1 VEEVA
6 MEVILLK
13 DMENLG
19 KVGDIV
25 KVKDGYARNY
35 LIPSGIALP
44 ATKSNVAR
52 VKNELQSL
60 RKKAERQLARF
71 KEMAE
76 KLNTT
81 RITIEHEAGEEGKL
95 FGSVTTSQIEK
106 ALHEAGFEDIEKR
119 QIILEKPIRETGTY
133 EVKIHLFKDVDAT
146 VTVDVVPL
154 KKG

>member
-1 VEEVA
+1 
-6 MEVILLK
+6 MEVILLR

-44 ATKSNVAR
+44 ATESNIRR
-52 VKNELQSL
+52 VQNELQSL
-60 RKKAERQLARF
+60 KKKAERQLQKF
-71 KEMAE
+71 KELAE

-106 ALHEAGFEDIEKR
+106 ALHKAGFEEVEKK

-133 EVKIHLFKDVDAT
+133 EVKIHLFKDVEAT

-154 KKG
+154 KK

>member
-1 VEEVA
+1 

-60 RKKAERQLARF
+60 RKKAERQLQRY
-71 KEMAE
+71 KELAE
-76 KLNTT
+76 KLNST
-81 RITIEHEAGEEGKL
+81 RVVIEHEAGEEGKL

-106 ALHEAGFEDIEKR
+106 ALHQAGFEDVEKK

-133 EVKIHLFKDVDAT
+133 EVKIHLFKDVEAT

-154 KKG
+154 KK

>member
-1 VEEVA
+1 MEEEK
-6 MEVILLK
+6 MEVILIK

-44 ATKSNVAR
+44 ATKSNIAR

-60 RKKAERQLARF
+60 RKKAERQIARF
-71 KEMAE
+71 KELAE

-106 ALHEAGFEDIEKR
+106 ALHKAGFEEIEKK
-119 QIILEKPIRETGTY
+119 QIVLEKPIRETGTY
-133 EVKIHLFKDVDAT
+133 EVKIHLFKDIDAT
-146 VTVDVVPL
+146 ITVDVVPL
-154 KKG
+154 KR

>member
-1 VEEVA
+1 

-60 RKKAERQLARF
+60 KKKAEKQLARYR
-71 KEMAE
+71 ELAE
-76 KLNTT
+76 KLNTL

-106 ALHEAGFEDIEKR
+106 ALHKAGFEDIEKK
-119 QIILEKPIRETGTY
+119 QIVLEKPIRETGTY
-133 EVKIHLFKDVDAT
+133 EVKIHLFKDIDAT
-146 VTVDVVPL
+146 ITVDVVPL
-154 KKG
+154 KK

>member
-1 VEEVA
+1 MGEEK
-6 MEVILLK
+6 MEVILIR

-44 ATKSNVAR
+44 ATKSNIAR

-60 RKKAERQLARF
+60 RKKAERQIARF
-71 KEMAE
+71 KELAE

-106 ALHEAGFEDIEKR
+106 ALHDAGFEDIEKR
-119 QIILEKPIRETGTY
+119 QIVLEKPIRETGTY
-133 EVKIHLFKDVDAT
+133 EVKIHLFKDIDAT

-154 KKG
+154 KR

>member
-1 VEEVA
+1 
-6 MEVILLK
+6 MEVILLR

-19 KVGDIV
+19 NVGDIV

-44 ATKSNVAR
+44 ATKSNVRR
-52 VKNELQSL
+52 VQNELKALQ
-60 RKKAERQLARF
+60 KKMERRIERYKELAEQLSTA
-71 KEMAE
+71 
-76 KLNTT
+76 

-106 ALHEAGFEDIEKR
+106 ALHKAGFEDVEKK
-119 QIILEKPIRETGTY
+119 QIVLEKPIREVGTY
-133 EVKIHLFKDVDAT
+133 EVRVHLFKDIEAT

-154 KKG
+154 KK

>member
-1 VEEVA
+1 
-6 MEVILLK
+6 MEVILLR

-19 KVGDIV
+19 KVGDVV

-44 ATKSNVAR
+44 ATESNVRR

-60 RKKAERQLARF
+60 RKKAERQLQRF
-71 KEMAE
+71 KELAE

-81 RITIEHEAGEEGKL
+81 RVTIEHEAGEEGKL

-106 ALHEAGFEDIEKR
+106 ALHKAGFEDIEKK
-119 QIILEKPIRETGTY
+119 QIVLEKPIRETGTY
-133 EVKIHLFKDVDAT
+133 EVKIHLFKDIEAS

-154 KKG
+154 KK

>member
-1 VEEVA
+1 

-60 RKKAERQLARF
+60 RKKAERQLQRY
-71 KEMAE
+71 KELAE
-76 KLNTT
+76 KLNST
-81 RITIEHEAGEEGKL
+81 RVVIEHEAGEEGKL

-106 ALHEAGFEDIEKR
+106 ALHQAGFEDVEKK

-133 EVKIHLFKDVDAT
+133 EVKIHLFKDIEAT

-154 KKG
+154 KK

>member
-1 VEEVA
+1 

>member
-1 VEEVA
+1 MEEEK

-44 ATKSNVAR
+44 ATKSNIAR

-60 RKKAERQLARF
+60 RKKAERQIARF
-71 KEMAE
+71 KELAE

-106 ALHEAGFEDIEKR
+106 ALHKAGFEEIEKK
-119 QIILEKPIRETGTY
+119 QIVLEKPIRETGTY
-133 EVKIHLFKDVDAT
+133 EVKIHLFKDIDAT
-146 VTVDVVPL
+146 ITVDVVPL
-154 KKG
+154 KR

>member
-1 VEEVA
+1 

-60 RKKAERQLARF
+60 RKKAERQLAKF

-146 VTVDVVPL
+146 ITVDVVPL

>member
-1 VEEVA
+1 

-106 ALHEAGFEDIEKR
+106 ALHEAGFEEIEKR

>member
-1 VEEVA
+1 

-60 RKKAERQLARF
+60 RKKAERQLAKF

-106 ALHEAGFEDIEKR
+106 ALHEAGFEDVEKR

-146 VTVDVVPL
+146 ITVDVVPL

>member
-1 VEEVA
+1 

-60 RKKAERQLARF
+60 KKKAEKQLARYR
-71 KEMAE
+71 ELAE
-76 KLNTT
+76 KLNTL

-106 ALHEAGFEDIEKR
+106 ALHKAGFEDIEKK

-133 EVKIHLFKDVDAT
+133 EVKIHLFKDIDAT
-146 VTVDVVPL
+146 ITVDVVPL
-154 KKG
+154 KK

>member
-1 VEEVA
+1 

-60 RKKAERQLARF
+60 KKKAERQLQRY
-71 KEMAE
+71 KELAE
-76 KLNTT
+76 KLNST
-81 RITIEHEAGEEGKL
+81 RVVIEHEAGEEGKL

-106 ALHEAGFEDIEKR
+106 ALHQAGFEDVEKK

-133 EVKIHLFKDVDAT
+133 EVKIHLFKDVEAT

-154 KKG
+154 KK

>member
-1 VEEVA
+1 

-19 KVGDIV
+19 KVGEVV

-44 ATKSNVAR
+44 ATKSNIAR

-60 RKKAERQLARF
+60 RKKAERQLAKY
-71 KEMAE
+71 KELAE
-76 KLNTT
+76 KLNAT
-81 RITIEHEAGEEGKL
+81 RITIEHESGEEGKL

-106 ALHEAGFEDIEKR
+106 ALHQAGFEEIEKK
-119 QIILEKPIRETGTY
+119 QIVLEQPIRETGTY

-146 VTVDVVPL
+146 VTIDVVPL

>member
-1 VEEVA
+1 

-52 VKNELQSL
+52 VKNELHSL
-60 RKKAERQLARF
+60 KKKAERQLARYR
-71 KEMAE
+71 ELAE
-76 KLNTT
+76 KLNTL

-106 ALHEAGFEDIEKR
+106 ALHKAGFEDIEKK

-133 EVKIHLFKDVDAT
+133 EVKIHLFKDIDAT

-154 KKG
+154 KK

>member
-1 VEEVA
+1 

-44 ATKSNVAR
+44 ATKENIRR
-52 VKNELQSL
+52 VQNELQSL
-60 RKKAERQLARF
+60 KKKAERQLQRY
-71 KEMAE
+71 KELAE
-76 KLNTT
+76 KLNAT
-81 RITIEHEAGEEGKL
+81 RVTIEHEAGEEGKL

-106 ALHEAGFEDIEKR
+106 ALHKAGFEDVEKK
-119 QIILEKPIRETGTY
+119 QIVLEKPIRETGTY
-133 EVKIHLFKDVDAT
+133 EVKIHLFKDVEAT

-154 KKG
+154 KKQQ

>member
-1 VEEVA
+1 

-60 RKKAERQLARF
+60 RKKAEKQLQKY
-71 KEMAE
+71 KELAE
-76 KLNTT
+76 KLNTL

-106 ALHEAGFEDIEKR
+106 ALHQAGFEEVEKK
-119 QIILEKPIRETGTY
+119 QIILESPIRETGTY
-133 EVKIHLFKDVDAT
+133 EVKVHLFKDVDAT
-146 VTVDVVPL
+146 ITVDVVPL
-154 KKG
+154 KKQG

>member
-1 VEEVA
+1 
-6 MEVILLK
+6 MEVILLR

-25 KVKDGYARNY
+25 RVKDGYARNY

-44 ATKSNVAR
+44 ATESNIRR

-60 RKKAERQLARF
+60 KKKAERQLQKF
-71 KEMAE
+71 KELAE
-76 KLNTT
+76 QLNTT

-106 ALHEAGFEDIEKR
+106 ALHKAGFEDVEKK
-119 QIILEKPIRETGTY
+119 QIVLEKPIRETGTY
-133 EVKIHLFKDVDAT
+133 EVKIHLFKDIEAT
-146 VTVDVVPL
+146 ITVDVVPL
-154 KKG
+154 KK

>member
-1 VEEVA
+1 

-44 ATKSNVAR
+44 ATKSNIAR

-60 RKKAERQLARF
+60 KKKAERQLARY
-71 KEMAE
+71 KELAE
-76 KLNTT
+76 KLNAT

-106 ALHEAGFEDIEKR
+106 ALHQAGFEDVEKK
-119 QIILEKPIRETGTY
+119 QIILERPIRETGTY
-133 EVKIHLFKDVDAT
+133 EVKIHLFKDVEAT

-154 KKG
+154 KK

>member
-1 VEEVA
+1 
-6 MEVILLK
+6 MEIILLK

-60 RKKAERQLARF
+60 RKKAEKQLQRY
-71 KEMAE
+71 KELAE
-76 KLNTT
+76 KLNTL

-106 ALHEAGFEDIEKR
+106 ALHQAGFEEIEKK
-119 QIILEKPIRETGTY
+119 QIILESPIRETGTY
-133 EVKIHLFKDVDAT
+133 EVKVHLFKDVDAT
-146 VTVDVVPL
+146 ITVDVVPL
-154 KKG
+154 KKQG

>member
-1 VEEVA
+1 
-6 MEVILLK
+6 MEVILLR

-44 ATKSNVAR
+44 ATKSNVR
-52 VKNELQSL
+52 KVQNELKSL
-60 RKKAERQLARF
+60 KKKAERQLQKF

-81 RITIEHEAGEEGKL
+81 RVTIEHEAGEEGKL

-106 ALHEAGFEDIEKR
+106 ALHKAGFEDIEKK

-133 EVKIHLFKDVDAT
+133 EVKIHLFKDVEAT
-146 VTVDVVPL
+146 ITVDVVPL
-154 KKG
+154 KK